1 MTKKPPILIAGPT
14 ASGKSA
20 LALEL
25 AARLDGVI
33 INADALQVYGL
44 WRVLTARPSAA
55 DEALAPHHLYGH
67 VDPAVSY
74 SAGEWLREVTALLEG
89 LGERQA
95 IIIGGTGLY
104 FSSLLNGLAEIPA
117 IPSEVRAK
125 GDAMRL
131 GGASA
136 FEMLADLDPVTWGVP
151 VCLDVEKD
159 WLNARI
165 ARRFD
170 LMLNEGALE
179 ECEAWMARDLPMT
192 LPAAKALGAAEII
205 AHLKGEMS
213 LEDARESAT
222 IATRQFAKRQRTWF
236 RSKMKDWWR
245 IDIADLGAKHATERI
260 LEGRNGLN

>member
-1 MTKKPPILIAGPT
+1 ML
-14 ASGKSA
+14 
-20 LALEL
+20 
-25 AARLDGVI
+25 
-33 INADALQVYGL
+33 
-44 WRVLTARPSAA
+44 
-55 DEALAPHHLYGH
+55 
-67 VDPAVSY
+67 
-74 SAGEWLREVTALLEG
+74 
-89 LGERQA
+89 

-136 FEMLADLDPVTWGVP
+136 FEMLADLDPVTWGRIDRQNPARLQRAWEVLEATGRTLSDWQDTGTRPLFGLGETVP

-192 LPAAKALGAAEII
+192 LPAA
-205 AHLKGEMS
+205 S
-213 LEDARESAT
+213 
-222 IATRQFAKRQRTWF
+222 
-236 RSKMKDWWR
+236 
-245 IDIADLGAKHATERI
+245 
-260 LEGRNGLN
+260 RNGLN